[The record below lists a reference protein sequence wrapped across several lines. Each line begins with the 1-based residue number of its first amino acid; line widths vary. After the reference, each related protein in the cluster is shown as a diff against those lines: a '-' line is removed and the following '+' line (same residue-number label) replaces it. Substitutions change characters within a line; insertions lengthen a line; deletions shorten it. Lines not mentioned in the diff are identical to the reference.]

1 MKILLV
7 YPQYPDTFWSF
18 KHVLRFINKKATL
31 PPLGLMTVAAMLPPE
46 WEKKLV
52 NLNTDTLQDRDIEW
66 ADYVFI
72 SAMIVQQSSVRA
84 IIKRCKALGT
94 KTVAGGPLFTT
105 GCEEFGIEFGFDDID
120 HLVLSEAE
128 NTMPQLVQDLENGS
142 ARHIYKAEEFP
153 DIAETPIPMWSLI
166 DMKKYHLMCLQYSRG
181 CPFDC
186 EFCDIPVIN
195 GHKPRT
201 KNTDQILGELDA
213 LYREGWRGIIF
224 FVDDNF
230 IGNRKKLKAE
240 TLPAII
246 DWMQRRKH
254 PFSFLT
260 EASINLADDKELMK
274 LMTDAGFDTV
284 FVGIET
290 PNEESLKE
298 CNKAANK
305 NRDLLSSVKTLQNY
319 GFQVQG
325 GFIVGFDSDPPSIFR
340 RQINFIQQSGI
351 LTAMVGLLN
360 APPET
365 RLYKRLKAENRIL
378 PSGSGDNTDGTI
390 NFIPKMSHEALVN
403 GYRQILNKIYAPKP
417 YYERIRT
424 FLSEFQP
431 QSRRGGRPH
440 PRQLVSLL
448 KSMWILGVT
457 EKGRR
462 QYWQL
467 FISTLFRAPR
477 SFPLC
482 ISLAV
487 QGFHFRKVAEKI
499 SLTPVQSTG
508 NGRE

>member
-1 MKILLV
+1 LKILLV

-18 KHVLRFINKKATL
+18 KHVLKLINKKATL
-31 PPLGLMTVAAMLPPE
+31 PPLGLLTVAAMLPTE

-52 NLNTDTLQDRDIEW
+52 NLNTDSLQDKDIKW

-72 SAMIVQQSSVRA
+72 SAMIVQQSSARD
-84 IIKRCKALGT
+84 IIDRCKALGT
-94 KTVAGGPLFTT
+94 KVVAGGPLFTT
-105 GCEEFGIEFGFDDID
+105 GCEEYGFGDID
-120 HLVLSEAE
+120 HLVLCEAE
-128 NTMPQLVQDLENGS
+128 TVMPQLIPDLENGS
-142 ARHIYKAEEFP
+142 AKRIYKAKEFP
-153 DIAETPIPMWSLI
+153 DIAKTPVPMWSLI

-201 KNTDQILGELDA
+201 KDTGQILAEMDA
-213 LYREGWRGIIF
+213 LYNTGWRGMIF

-230 IGNRKKLKAE
+230 IGNRKKLKSE

-260 EASINLADDKELMK
+260 EASINLADDKELMR

-378 PSGSGDNTDGTI
+378 PSGTGDNTDGSI
-390 NFIPKMSHEALVN
+390 NFIPKMPYEALVN
-403 GYRQILNKIYAPKP
+403 GYRQILDKIYAPKP
-417 YYERIRT
+417 YYERIKT
-424 FLSEFQP
+424 FLSEFKP
-431 QSRRGGRPH
+431 QSHRSGRPQ
-440 PRQLVSLL
+440 PRQFLALI
-448 KSMWILGVT
+448 KSMWVLGVK

-462 QYWQL
+462 QFWKL
-467 FISTLFRAPR
+467 FISTLFRTPR
-477 SFPLC
+477 AFPLC

-499 SLTPVQSTG
+499 NLTPVPSLG
-508 NGRE
+508 KVSE

>member
-1 MKILLV
+1 
-7 YPQYPDTFWSF
+7 
-18 KHVLRFINKKATL
+18 
-31 PPLGLMTVAAMLPPE
+31 
-46 WEKKLV
+46 
-52 NLNTDTLQDRDIEW
+52 
-66 ADYVFI
+66 
-72 SAMIVQQSSVRA
+72 
-84 IIKRCKALGT
+84 
-94 KTVAGGPLFTT
+94 
-105 GCEEFGIEFGFDDID
+105 
-120 HLVLSEAE
+120 
-128 NTMPQLVQDLENGS
+128 
-142 ARHIYKAEEFP
+142 
-153 DIAETPIPMWSLI
+153 
-166 DMKKYHLMCLQYSRG
+166 
-181 CPFDC
+181 
-186 EFCDIPVIN
+186 
-195 GHKPRT
+195 
-201 KNTDQILGELDA
+201 
-213 LYREGWRGIIF
+213 
-224 FVDDNF
+224 
-230 IGNRKKLKAE
+230 
-240 TLPAII
+240 
-246 DWMQRRKH
+246 MQRRKH

-431 QSRRGGRPH
+431 QSRRGGHPH
-440 PRQLVSLL
+440 PRQLVALL

-467 FISTLFRAPR
+467 FISTLFRAPK

>member
-7 YPQYPDTFWSF
+7 YPRYPDTFWSF
-18 KHVLRFINKKATL
+18 KHVLRFINKSALL
-31 PPLGLMTVAAMLPPE
+31 PPLGLLTVAAMLPPE
-46 WEKKLV
+46 WERKLV
-52 NLNTDTLQDRDIEW
+52 NLNTDTLQDRDIKW

-84 IIKRCKALGT
+84 IINRCKALET
-94 KTVAGGPLFTT
+94 KIVAGGPLFTT
-105 GCEEFGIEFGFDDID
+105 GCEEFGFDDID
-120 HLVLSEAE
+120 HLILSEAE
-128 NTMPQLVQDLENGS
+128 NIMPRLVQDLENGS
-142 ARHIYKAEEFP
+142 AKHIYKAGEFP

-166 DMKKYHLMCLQYSRG
+166 DMRKYHLMSLQYSRG

-186 EFCDIPVIN
+186 EFCDITVIN
-195 GHKPRT
+195 GRKPRT

-213 LYREGWRGIIF
+213 LYRAGWRGSIF

-230 IGNRKKLKAE
+230 IGKRKKLKSE

-246 DWMQRRKH
+246 EWMQRRKH
-254 PFSFLT
+254 PFSFSA
-260 EASINLADDKELMK
+260 EASINLADDKDLMR
-274 LMTDAGFDTV
+274 LMTDAGFNTV

-290 PNEESLKE
+290 PHEESLKE
-298 CNKAANK
+298 CNKIANK

-351 LTAMVGLLN
+351 MTAMVGLLN

-378 PSGSGDNTDGTI
+378 PGGSGDNTDGTT
-390 NFIPKMSHEALVN
+390 NFIPKMPYDALIR

-417 YYERIRT
+417 YYERIKT
-424 FLSEFQP
+424 FLREFRP
-431 QSRRGGRPH
+431 QGRRKGNLHPH
-440 PRQLVSLL
+440 HLIALI
-448 KSMWILGVT
+448 KSMWILGVM
-457 EKGRR
+457 EKGRK

-467 FISTLFRAPR
+467 FVSTLFRTPR
-477 SFPLC
+477 VFPLC
-482 ISLAV
+482 INLAV

-508 NGRE
+508 GGRE

>member
-1 MKILLV
+1 LKILLV
-7 YPQYPDTFWSF
+7 YPHYPDTFWSF
-18 KHVLRFINKKATL
+18 KHVLRFINKRATL

-52 NLNTDTLQDRDIEW
+52 DLNTDTLQDKDIKW

-72 SAMIVQQSSVRA
+72 SAMIVQKSSVPA
-84 IIKRCKALGT
+84 IINRCKALET
-94 KTVAGGPLFTT
+94 KIVAGGPLFTT
-105 GCEEFGIEFGFDDID
+105 GCEEFGLEFGFDDID

-128 NTMPQLVQDLENGS
+128 NIMPQLVQDLENGS
-142 ARHIYKAEEFP
+142 AKHIYQAEEFP
-153 DIAETPIPMWSLI
+153 DIAKTPIPLWSLI
-166 DMKKYHLMCLQYSRG
+166 DMRKYHLMCLQYSRG

-201 KNTDQILGELDA
+201 KGKNQILGELDA

-230 IGNRKKLKAE
+230 IGNRKKLKSE
-240 TLPAII
+240 TLPAIVE
-246 DWMQRRKH
+246 WMQRRKH
-254 PFSFLT
+254 PFSLIT
-260 EASINLADDKELMK
+260 EVSINLADDKELMR

-290 PNEESLKE
+290 PYEESLKE

-351 LTAMVGLLN
+351 MTAMVGLLN

-378 PSGSGDNTDGTI
+378 PAGSGDNTDGTI
-390 NFIPKMSHEALVN
+390 NFIPKMPYEALIR
-403 GYRQILNKIYAPKP
+403 GYSQILNKIYAPKP
-417 YYERIRT
+417 YYERIKT
-424 FLSEFQP
+424 FLGEFQL
-431 QSRRGGRPH
+431 QSRRKGHPH
-440 PRQLVSLL
+440 PRQLIALI
-448 KSMWILGVT
+448 KSMWILGVM

-467 FISTLFRAPR
+467 FVSTLFRTPR
-477 SFPLC
+477 VFPLC

-499 SLTPVQSTG
+499 SLTPVQSIG
-508 NGRE
+508 SGRE